1 MKGKLWSMN
10 DEHRETDLKAEGFEQ
25 IDDLVRVYLRKMG
38 AVPLLSRAGEVE
50 IAKRIEKGHKSA
62 LNALSRSPVVVGQI
76 AKYGGE
82 LRNGDL
88 NIRNLVECGKD
99 EVKEELLEKR
109 RRWVLRRIDEIVTL
123 EVESE
128 KIRRRLRRCKKS
140 SKTYKRLRWQS
151 ARIRISIAH
160 LIRDLKLTSP
170 IRQELV
176 EVLKTTV
183 GHIVSLE
190 REAKGLQE
198 LQESPLKEDEAKKV
212 RSRQRGIGREMKEI
226 EEEVLD
232 SPAGLKR
239 TLALIQEGE
248 LEGEIAKKELV
259 EANLRLVV
267 SIAKKYL
274 KRGLQFLDLIQEGNI
289 GLMKAVD
296 KFEYQRGYK
305 FSTYA
310 TWWIRQNITRA
321 VADQARTIRIPVH
334 MIERINKMIQTSR
347 ALLQECGREP
357 TSAEVARKMDSSETQ
372 VREMLELT
380 RKTISL
386 ATPIG
391 EDEDSHL
398 GDVIEDPTAISPA
411 EILIDISMKDQ
422 TAALLGTLTP
432 REEQIIR
439 MRFGI
444 GDGSEETLES
454 VGQRFSVTR
463 ERIRQIEAKALRK
476 LRYREDRG
484 EQDNAGLGSTPVDP
498 PVLPTEGL

>member
-1 MKGKLWSMN
+1 MN

-38 AVPLLSRAGEVE
+38 AVPLLSRQGEVE
-50 IAKRIEKGHKSA
+50 IAKRIEKGRKSA

-109 RRWVLRRIDEIVTL
+109 RRWVLRRIDEIATL

-160 LIRDLKLTSP
+160 LIRDLELTSP

-183 GHIVSLE
+183 GHIVALE

-334 MIERINKMIQTSR
+334 MIERINKMILTSR
-347 ALLQECGREP
+347 ALVQECGREP
-357 TSAEVARKMDSSETQ
+357 TSEEVACKMDIPVNQVQELFKLTQ
-372 VREMLELT
+372 QP
-380 RKTISL
+380 ISL

-391 EDEDSHL
+391 EEEDRDL
-398 GDVIEDPTAISPA
+398 GDVIEDTTATSPA
-411 EILIDISMKDQ
+411 EVLIDISMKDQ
-422 TAALLGTLTP
+422 TAALLRTLTP

-444 GDGSEETLES
+444 GDGSEETLET

-484 EQDNAGLGSTPVDP
+484 EQENEGLGSTPVDP

>member
-1 MKGKLWSMN
+1 MN
-10 DEHRETDLKAEGFEQ
+10 DEHRETDLKAEGPEQ
-25 IDDLVRVYLRKMG
+25 VDDLVRVYLRKMG
-38 AVPLLSRAGEVE
+38 AVPLLSREGEVE
-50 IAKRIEKGHKSA
+50 IAKRIEKGRKSA

-82 LRNGDL
+82 LRTGDL

-170 IRQELV
+170 ILQELV

-183 GHIVSLE
+183 GHIVALE

-259 EANLRLVV
+259 EAKVPDKGLRLVKV
-267 SIAKKYL
+267 TKVKKLDQVAERDQVL
-274 KRGLQFLDLIQEGNI
+274 K
-289 GLMKAVD
+289 VD
-296 KFEYQRGYK
+296 QCHF
-305 FSTYA
+305 T
-310 TWWIRQNITRA
+310 
-321 VADQARTIRIPVH
+321 
-334 MIERINKMIQTSR
+334 
-347 ALLQECGREP
+347 
-357 TSAEVARKMDSSETQ
+357 
-372 VREMLELT
+372 
-380 RKTISL
+380 
-386 ATPIG
+386 
-391 EDEDSHL
+391 
-398 GDVIEDPTAISPA
+398 
-411 EILIDISMKDQ
+411 
-422 TAALLGTLTP
+422 
-432 REEQIIR
+432 
-439 MRFGI
+439 
-444 GDGSEETLES
+444 
-454 VGQRFSVTR
+454 
-463 ERIRQIEAKALRK
+463 
-476 LRYREDRG
+476 
-484 EQDNAGLGSTPVDP
+484 
-498 PVLPTEGL
+498 

>member
-1 MKGKLWSMN
+1 MN
-10 DEHRETDLKAEGFEQ
+10 DEHRETDLKAEGLEQ
-25 IDDLVRVYLRKMG
+25 VDDLVRVYLRKMG

-50 IAKRIEKGHKSA
+50 IAKRIEKGRKSA

-109 RRWVLRRIDEIVTL
+109 LRWVLRRIDEIVTL

-151 ARIRISIAH
+151 ARIRISIAL

-183 GHIVSLE
+183 GHIVALE

-274 KRGLQFLDLIQEGNI
+274 KRGLQFLDLIQEGNL

-321 VADQARTIRIPVH
+321 VADQARTI
-334 MIERINKMIQTSR
+334 
-347 ALLQECGREP
+347 
-357 TSAEVARKMDSSETQ
+357 
-372 VREMLELT
+372 
-380 RKTISL
+380 
-386 ATPIG
+386 
-391 EDEDSHL
+391 
-398 GDVIEDPTAISPA
+398 
-411 EILIDISMKDQ
+411 
-422 TAALLGTLTP
+422 
-432 REEQIIR
+432 
-439 MRFGI
+439 
-444 GDGSEETLES
+444 
-454 VGQRFSVTR
+454 
-463 ERIRQIEAKALRK
+463 
-476 LRYREDRG
+476 
-484 EQDNAGLGSTPVDP
+484 
-498 PVLPTEGL
+498 

>member
-1 MKGKLWSMN
+1 MKEKLWLMD
-10 DEHRETDLKAEGFEQ
+10 DEHREPDSKAEGHEQ

-38 AVPLLSRAGEVE
+38 AVPLLSREGEVE
-50 IAKRIEKGHKSA
+50 IAKRIEKGRQSA
-62 LNALSRSPVVVGQI
+62 LKALSRSPIVVGQI
-76 AKYGGE
+76 ARYGGE
-82 LRNGDL
+82 LRNGDV

-109 RRWVLRRIDEIVTL
+109 RRWVLRRIDEIAAL

-128 KIRRRLRRCKKS
+128 QIRRRLRRCKKR
-140 SKTYKRLRWQS
+140 SKTYKKLRWQS
-151 ARIRISIAH
+151 ARCRISIAQ
-160 LIRDLKLTSP
+160 LIRDLELTSA

-183 GHIVSLE
+183 GHIVALE
-190 REAKGLQE
+190 REAKGFQE
-198 LQESPLKEDEAKKV
+198 LQKSPLEDDEARKV
-212 RSRQRGIGREMKEI
+212 RSRLRAIGREMKEI
-226 EEEVLD
+226 EEEALD
-232 SPAGLKR
+232 SPVGLKR
-239 TLALIQEGE
+239 TLAAIQEGE

-334 MIERINKMIQTSR
+334 MIERINKMILTSR
-347 ALLQECGREP
+347 ALVQECGREP
-357 TSAEVARKMDSSETQ
+357 TSEEVARKMNSSESQ
-372 VREMLELT
+372 VRKMLELI
-380 RKTISL
+380 RKPISL
-386 ATPIG
+386 ETPIG

-398 GDVIEDPTAISPA
+398 GDVIEDTTASSPA
-411 EILIDISMKDQ
+411 EVLIDISMKDQ
-422 TAALLGTLTP
+422 TAALLRTLTP

-444 GDGSEETLES
+444 GDGSEETLET

-476 LRYREDRG
+476 LRYREELS
-484 EQDNAGLGSTPVDP
+484 EQEDEKSGSTQVDP

>member
-1 MKGKLWSMN
+1 MD
-10 DEHRETDLKAEGFEQ
+10 DEHREPASKANEPEQ
-25 IDDLVRVYLRKMG
+25 TDDLVRVYLRKMG
-38 AVPLLSRAGEVE
+38 AVPLLTRGGEIEV
-50 IAKRIEKGHKSA
+50 AKRIEKGQKRA
-62 LNALSRSPVVVGQI
+62 LKALSRSPVVAGQI
-76 AKYGGE
+76 VKYGGE

-88 NIRNLVECGKD
+88 NIRNLVECRKE

-109 RRWVLRRIDEIVTL
+109 RRLILRRIDEITAL

-128 KIRRRLRRCKKS
+128 KIRRRLRRCKKG
-140 SKTYKRLRWQS
+140 SKAYKRLGWQL
-151 ARIRISIAH
+151 ARFRVSIAH
-160 LIRDLKLTSP
+160 LIRDLELTSP
-170 IRQELV
+170 IRRELV
-176 EVLKTTV
+176 ELLKSKV
-183 GHIVSLE
+183 GHVVALE
-190 REAKGLQE
+190 REGKRLKKLQK
-198 LQESPLKEDEAKKV
+198 SPLEEGEAKEV
-212 RSRQRGIGREMKEI
+212 RSRLRVLSREMKEI
-226 EEEVLD
+226 EEEALD
-232 SPAGLKR
+232 LPAGLKR
-239 TLALIQEGE
+239 TLAVIQEGE
-248 LEGEIAKKELV
+248 LEAEIAKKELV

-296 KFEYQRGYK
+296 KFEYRRGYK

-334 MIERINKMIQTSR
+334 MIERINKLILTSR
-347 ALLQECGREP
+347 ALVQEYGREP
-357 TSAEVARKMDSSETQ
+357 TSEEVARKMNSSVDQ
-372 VREMLELT
+372 VRNMLELT
-380 RKTISL
+380 RKPISL

-398 GDVIEDPTAISPA
+398 GDVIEDTTVSSPA
-411 EILIDISMKDQ
+411 EVLIDISMKDQ
-422 TAALLGTLTP
+422 TAALLRTLSP

-444 GDGSEETLES
+444 GDGSEETLEV

-476 LRYREDRG
+476 LRYPEELRAKED
-484 EQDNAGLGSTPVDP
+484 EKLGPTPVDP
-498 PVLPTEGL
+498 SVLPTEGL